1 MRSIRSWTVRRIRVS
16 VRMLT
21 KLHQWFLCLPHKFHW
36 FFVLLTGVL
45 VPFLTRH
52 NPDPKQHGEWY
63 PFSNFP
69 MYSSFED
76 TAYYVYVTD
85 LEDKPVA
92 LMPTFGNWGSGVKKA
107 YDRFLKEEI
116 KRLKAEAEK
125 RGEKYR
131 TRIAQ
136 MPGEEC
142 RPAGDE
148 TLKQL
153 LDGARN
159 QEQLRGSP
167 GFRLYQVDITLEDGQ
182 IVQRKKRVGEVRS

>member
-1 MRSIRSWTVRRIRVS
+1 
-16 VRMLT
+16 MLNR
-21 KLHQWFLCLPHKFHW
+21 LYQWFLCLPHKFHW
-36 FFVLLTGVL
+36 FFVILTGVV

-69 MYSSFED
+69 MYSTFEE

-92 LMPTFGNWGSGVKKA
+92 LVPTFGNWGSGVKKT
-107 YDRFLKEEI
+107 YDQYLKTEI

-125 RGEKYR
+125 NGQKYR
-131 TRIAQ
+131 TRIYQ
-136 MPGEEC
+136 MSGEEC
-142 RPAGDE
+142 RPAGDA

-153 LDGARN
+153 RDTAKAGTDALKH
-159 QEQLRGSP
+159 P
-167 GFRLYQVDITLEDGQ
+167 GFRMYQVDITLENGR
-182 IVQRKKRVGEVRS
+182 IMERPKLVGEVRS

>member
-1 MRSIRSWTVRRIRVS
+1 MP
-16 VRMLT
+16 T

-52 NPDPKQHGEWY
+52 NPDPKQRGEWY

-69 MYSSFED
+69 MYSTFEP
-76 TAYYVYVTD
+76 TAYYVFVTD

-92 LMPTFGNWGSGVKKA
+92 LMPTFSNWGSGVKKT
-107 YDRFLKEEI
+107 YDKFLKEEVR
-116 KRLKAEAEK
+116 RLKSEAEK

-136 MPGEEC
+136 MSGEEC
-142 RPAGDE
+142 RPAGDA

-153 LDGARN
+153 FETAPDQNGVRKY
-159 QEQLRGSP
+159 P
-167 GFRLYQVDITLEDGQ
+167 GFRLYQVDITLEDGK
-182 IVQRKKRVGEVRS
+182 IVQRTKRVGEVRT